1 MSSTRTANV
10 LERRIA
16 NPRFLCLYAPLQYT
30 PEEVIRPDSS
40 MGLPYL
46 HGALAAA
53 GFEVSL
59 LDASIGRPER
69 DELADTFYRRT
80 PLPQISPDH
89 FRIGMTHERL
99 LEEIRDYDVI
109 AVSSIFTQQTSRC
122 FEVSRL
128 VKEHFPE
135 KIMIAGGV
143 NARSLREHFFD
154 NGYDAVF
161 ITESEKPI
169 VAFANYLRSGKPS
182 LDGVPGM
189 SFRVGGRTVT
199 NPSLPAPDNLDEY
212 AMPSWQVLPN
222 QRYWEISEPWGG
234 KQGWLEDIKPR
245 YASILTSR
253 GCPYRCDYCHISKEK
268 GEEAGE
274 IGRLRF
280 HSLERVWRELD
291 LLKGMGVELIYIND
305 DSFLAKK
312 NRVRD
317 ILGLMR
323 NYDFL
328 LADVNGVNIIHLYRR
343 EGERLVIDMELL
355 ENLYEAGF
363 RRIGLPFESGSQ
375 RILDRYS
382 TSKWK
387 IDKVDVF
394 ELVRVMSDMGF
405 TINGNFMVGY
415 PDETLDELSKTYM
428 LARRAMDS
436 GLTGCGFFVVQ
447 PFPGTVLYDEA
458 IAAGQLDEDYT
469 WDNMGWSKIK
479 SPSPYKSLKID
490 PYLLNYSRNLVF
502 ALLNKDRRT
511 DEWLKAFSDLGGI
524 TSETI

>member
-1 MSSTRTANV
+1 MSSAQPVNA

-40 MGLPYL
+40 LGLPYL
-46 HGALAAA
+46 HGALTAA
-53 GFEVSL
+53 GFEAGL
-59 LDASIGRPER
+59 LDASIGRPDR

-80 PLPQISPDH
+80 PLPDISPDH
-89 FRIGMTHERL
+89 FRVGMTHERI
-99 LEEIRDYDVI
+99 LEEVRDYDVI
-109 AVSSIFTQQTSRC
+109 AVSSIFTQQTARC
-122 FEVSRL
+122 FEISRL
-128 VKEHFPE
+128 VKEAFPE

-143 NARSLREHFFD
+143 NARSLRSHFFD
-154 NGYDAVF
+154 SGYDAIF
-161 ITESEKPI
+161 LSESEKPI
-169 VAFANYLRSGKPS
+169 VAFAHYLRCGAPS
-182 LDGVPGM
+182 LEGIPGI
-189 SFRVGGRTVT
+189 SVRSGGRAFTHDAQSV
-199 NPSLPAPDNLDEY
+199 PENLDEY
-212 AMPSWQVLPN
+212 VMPSWQALPN

-234 KQGWLEDIKPR
+234 KQGWLEGQKPR

-268 GEEAGE
+268 GGEAGGM
-274 IGRLRF
+274 GRLRF

-291 LLKGMGVELIYIND
+291 LLHGLGVELIYIND

-312 NRVRD
+312 TRVRD
-317 ILGLMR
+317 ILAIMR
-323 NYDFL
+323 NYNFL
-328 LADVNGVNIIHLYRR
+328 LADVNGVNIIHLFKRV
-343 EGERLVIDMELL
+343 GERLEIDVELL

-375 RILDRYS
+375 RLLDRYS

-394 ELVRVMSDMGF
+394 ALVRVMSDMGF

-415 PDETLDELSKTYM
+415 PDETLDELSQTYL
-428 LARRAMDS
+428 LARRAMDA

-458 IAAGQLDEDYT
+458 IASGQLDPEYT
-469 WDNMGWSKIK
+469 WDSMGWSKIK
-479 SPSPYKSLKID
+479 SPSPYRNLKID

-502 ALLNKDRRT
+502 ALLNRDRRT
-511 DEWLKAFSDLGGI
+511 DQWMKAFADLGATGVAA
-524 TSETI
+524 